1 MGAVPTSLDHVTV
14 VASDLRRSL
23 AFYDATLGA
32 LGLYRAAE
40 FGDEEESDAAVE
52 AAGWGVP
59 DGRPIIWLVT
69 ADRPSTDV
77 HISLRATSREEVEA
91 FFAAG
96 TAAGGTP
103 RARPRRWPIY
113 RRGDFSAAVSDP
125 DGNTLEAVAAE

>member
-1 MGAVPTSLDHVTV
+1 MDAVPTTLDHVTV
-14 VASDLRRSL
+14 VASDFRRSL

-32 LGLYRAAE
+32 LGLSRAAE
-40 FGDEEESDAAVE
+40 FGDEEESDVEVE
-52 AAGWGVP
+52 AAGWG
-59 DGRPIIWLVT
+59 GANGTPIIWLVPS
-69 ADRPSTDV
+69 DHPSTAV
-77 HISLRATSREEVEA
+77 HISLRASSREEVEA

-103 RARPRRWPIY
+103 HARPRRWPIY